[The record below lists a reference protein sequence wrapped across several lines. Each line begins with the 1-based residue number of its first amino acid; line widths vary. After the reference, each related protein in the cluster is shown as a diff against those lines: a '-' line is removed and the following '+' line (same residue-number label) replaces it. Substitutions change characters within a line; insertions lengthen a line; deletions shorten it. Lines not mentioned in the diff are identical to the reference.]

1 MIDDSIYNI
10 DLSGIKNNVLYIKN
24 KYSDYKYYIGV
35 VKANAYGCGYLNT
48 IKTMEEAGINFFAVT
63 NIDEARKVRK
73 YTNLGILI
81 MSNIP
86 KYYINECIKDNY
98 SVMVDSINYLKG
110 IGCISNLKIHISI
123 NTGMNRYG
131 ISDIEE
137 INDIINYSSLNG
149 AILEGIYTHLYYA
162 SNKDITMNQIN
173 KFYSILE
180 NIDKKDIPIVHVMN
194 SEGLLYY
201 DKFKYTTGIR
211 IGDLLYGL
219 TYLKEFKSVFSLKSR
234 ISEIRYLKKGDTLG
248 YDASYSAEKD
258 EVIAVVQI
266 GYNNGIVKKNTKR
279 SVYINNKEY
288 YIVGNICMCNLFV
301 KIDESVN
308 INDVVYIIKDSKH
321 VMDIS
326 KYLDTAPSE
335 VTCIIDKDIKKEYE
349 VEGAIYE

>member
-48 IKTMEEAGINFFAVT
+48 IKAMEEAGINFFAVT

-110 IGCISNLKIHISI
+110 IGCTLNLKIHISI

-149 AILEGIYTHLYYA
+149 AIIEGIYTHLYYA
-162 SNKDITMNQIN
+162 CNKDITMNQIN

-219 TYLKEFKSVFSLKSR
+219 TYLKEFKSVYSLKSR

-266 GYNNGIVKKNTKR
+266 GYNNGIIKKNTKR

-308 INDVVYIIKDSKH
+308 VNDVVYIIKDSRH

-349 VEGAIYE
+349 VEGEIYE

>member
-1 MIDDSIYNI
+1 MIDDSIFNI
-10 DLSGIKNNVLYIKN
+10 DLNGIKNNVLYIKN
-24 KYSDYKYYIGV
+24 KYPNYKYFIGV

-48 IKTMEEAGINFFAVT
+48 INVMEEAGINFFAVT

-73 YTNLGILI
+73 YTTLGILI

-98 SVMVDSINYLKG
+98 SVMVDNINYLKE
-110 IGCISNLKIHISI
+110 IEDISNLKIHISI

-131 ISDIEE
+131 INDIKE
-137 INDIINYSSLNG
+137 INDIINYSTLNN
-149 AILEGIYTHLYYA
+149 AIIEGIYTHLYYA
-162 SNKDITMNQIN
+162 SDKDITISQIN
-173 KFYSILE
+173 KFYNVLE
-180 NIDKKDIPIVHVMN
+180 NINKKDIPMVHIMN

-219 TYLKEFKSVFSLKSR
+219 TYLKEYKSVFSLKSR

-248 YDASYSAEKD
+248 YDASYKANND
-258 EVIAVVQI
+258 ELIAVVPI
-266 GYNNGIVKKNTKR
+266 GYNNGIIRKNTKR
-279 SVYINNKEY
+279 CVYINNKEY

-308 INDVVYIIKDSKH
+308 INDIVYIIKDSKH
-321 VMDIS
+321 VMNIS

-335 VTCIIDKDIKKEYE
+335 VVCIIDKDIKKEYKK
-349 VEGAIYE
+349 EGEDYE